1 MNSYFILWPN
11 DWCKRLLQVNDFGPF
26 EAVYGGPHTSVPSL
40 GKVAVGDLIYPISV
54 KDGKL
59 FILGR
64 MKVER
69 ITDAEVYLKEQNI
82 TKPYGEMWDTL
93 ASELL
98 KKRPDLGHRIP
109 RTCIDNVAT
118 GRGTEFRFDF
128 GVPAEIIDNLRFG
141 PKAGQEK
148 GLSRSKDG
156 KLSHIALQGHYRR
169 LSADSATVVADLMQK
184 F

>member
-1 MNSYFILWPN
+1 MNSYFILWPT
-11 DWCKRLLQVNDFGPF
+11 DWCKQLLQIKDFGPI

-40 GKVAVGDLIYPISV
+40 GKVAVGDLIYPVSV
-54 KDGKL
+54 KNGEL
-59 FILGR
+59 FILGQ
-64 MKVER
+64 MQVER
-69 ITDAEVYLKEQNI
+69 ITEADIYLKEQNI

-98 KKRPDLGHRIP
+98 KNRPDLGHRIP

-118 GRGTEFRFDF
+118 GNGTGFRFDF
-128 GVPAEIIDNLRFG
+128 SVPSEIIDNLRFG

-156 KLSHIALQGHYRR
+156 KLSHVALQGHYRR
-169 LSADSATVVADLMQK
+169 LSADSATIVADLMQK

>member
-1 MNSYFILWPN
+1 MNSHFILWPA
-11 DWCKRLLQVNDFGPF
+11 DWCKRLLQVHDYGPL
-26 EAVYGGPHTSVPSL
+26 EAVYGGPHISVPSL
-40 GKVAVGDLIYPISV
+40 GKVAIGDFIYPVLIEN
-54 KDGKL
+54 GEL

-64 MKVER
+64 MQVER
-69 ITDAEVYLKEQNI
+69 ITEADTYLKEQNI

-93 ASELL
+93 AADLL

-118 GRGTEFRFDF
+118 GSGTGFRFDF
-128 GVPAEIIDNLRFG
+128 SIPENVVDKLLFG
-141 PKAGQEK
+141 PKFGQEK
-148 GLSRSKDG
+148 GLSKRKDG

-169 LSADSATVVADLMQK
+169 LSVDSAAIVAELMQS